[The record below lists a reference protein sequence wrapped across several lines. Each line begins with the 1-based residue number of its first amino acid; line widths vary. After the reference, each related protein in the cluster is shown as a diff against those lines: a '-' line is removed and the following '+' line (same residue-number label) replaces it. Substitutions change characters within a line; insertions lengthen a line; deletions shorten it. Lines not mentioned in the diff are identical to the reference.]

1 MISAIISL
9 IRIDANSHSTIIT
22 LVVTKVVTDLIIND
36 NTMTAVR
43 IITVMVVEVTLLTTI
58 IIGSRYLTTKYRCAI
73 RIWSLALIV
82 ELKIH
87 VR

>member
-22 LVVTKVVTDLIIND
+22 LVVTKVVTDLIING

-43 IITVMVVEVTLLTTI
+43 IIATMVVEATCLIT
-58 IIGSRYLTTKYRCAI
+58 IIGSRYLSTRYRCAI
-73 RIWSLALIV
+73 KTWSLASIV
-82 ELKIH
+82 ERKIH
-87 VR
+87 ER